1 MTDNTK
7 LARELCNR
15 YGIPYTANEDMDYLL
30 DSEREKH
37 KKMDI
42 MKDMMIEQTKK
53 WWMDSAVKNYRQ
65 NINGVSSANGITII
79 LILWLLVLINAW

>member
-15 YGIPYTANEDMDYLL
+15 YGIPYTANEDMDDLL

-42 MKDMMIEQTKK
+42 MKDMMIEQTRK
-53 WWMDSAVKNYRQ
+53 
-65 NINGVSSANGITII
+65 
-79 LILWLLVLINAW
+79 